1 MARVWGFDGLRS
13 GRDDDVKQ
21 ATARAK
27 AIDQSLRLRLYSGL
41 RQSGSR
47 FAAVIRRGAEAPL
60 YLEAAANH
68 EGMRVGSVC
77 PSFARSGV
85 FRMGS
90 RICGELRKAVVLRT
104 MPTHAMRLHEWGTRQ
119 RPSDRF
125 ALWFTRQDV
134 PLCVLRAR
142 RVMVLPLKS
151 VPANNR
157 ESRPRRKSGL

>member
-13 GRDDDVKQ
+13 GRHDDVKQ

-85 FRMGS
+85 LRMGS
-90 RICGELRKAVVLRT
+90 R
-104 MPTHAMRLHEWGTRQ
+104 
-119 RPSDRF
+119 D
-125 ALWFTRQDV
+125 LW
-134 PLCVLRAR
+134 
-142 RVMVLPLKS
+142 
-151 VPANNR
+151 
-157 ESRPRRKSGL
+157 

>member
-1 MARVWGFDGLRS
+1 MIARIFLWVRFERLKPRS
-13 GRDDDVKQ
+13 TSETEARAEAN
-21 ATARAK
+21 ATAT

-85 FRMGS
+85 LRMGS
-90 RICGELRKAVVLRT
+90 R
-104 MPTHAMRLHEWGTRQ
+104 
-119 RPSDRF
+119 D
-125 ALWFTRQDV
+125 LW
-134 PLCVLRAR
+134 
-142 RVMVLPLKS
+142 
-151 VPANNR
+151 
-157 ESRPRRKSGL
+157 

>member
-85 FRMGS
+85 LRMGS
-90 RICGELRKAVVLRT
+90 R
-104 MPTHAMRLHEWGTRQ
+104 
-119 RPSDRF
+119 D
-125 ALWFTRQDV
+125 LW
-134 PLCVLRAR
+134 
-142 RVMVLPLKS
+142 
-151 VPANNR
+151 
-157 ESRPRRKSGL
+157 